1 MKAVVVGSGGWGTA
15 LSLVLCD
22 NGHDVT
28 LWSHD
33 PAKAAQMAESRE
45 NSKLKGVRLPE
56 ALKISGDLDC
66 LKGAELVI
74 SAPPSF
80 AVRETGK
87 KIASYLTPETVL
99 VSVSKG
105 IERDTNLRM
114 SQILTEVT
122 GNTCKVVALSGPSHA
137 EEVGVRQPTGCVSA
151 CRDLQAARMVQ
162 DAFMNDY
169 FRVYTSEDI
178 VGVELSGAMKNVVAL
193 ACGVCDGM
201 GYQDNTKALLMT
213 RAMAE
218 LARLGCGGLAG
229 MGDLIVTCT
238 SMHSRNRRAG
248 ILIGQ
253 GKSAQEAM
261 KEIGAVVEGYYAAES
276 IHQLAQRENVDMPIC
291 RSIYGVL
298 YQGMAVQDVVSGL
311 MRRAKK
317 DELTET
323 TWL

>member
-1 MKAVVVGSGGWGTA
+1 MNAVVVGSGGWGTA
-15 LSLVLCD
+15 LSMVLCD

-33 PAKAAQMAESRE
+33 PAKAAEMAKTRE
-45 NSKLKGVRLPE
+45 NSKLKGVRLPDS
-56 ALKISGDLDC
+56 LKISGDLDC

-74 SAPPSF
+74 SATPSF

-87 KIASYLTPETVL
+87 KIAPYLTPETVL

-122 GNTCKVVALSGPSHA
+122 GNICKVAALSGPSHA
-137 EEVGVRQPTGCVSA
+137 EEVSIRMPTGCVSA
-151 CRDLQAARMVQ
+151 CPDLKVARLVQ

-178 VGVELSGAMKNVVAL
+178 VGVELSAAMKNVVAL

-218 LARLGCGGLAG
+218 
-229 MGDLIVTCT
+229 
-238 SMHSRNRRAG
+238 
-248 ILIGQ
+248 
-253 GKSAQEAM
+253 
-261 KEIGAVVEGYYAAES
+261 
-276 IHQLAQRENVDMPIC
+276 P
-291 RSIYGVL
+291 
-298 YQGMAVQDVVSGL
+298 VSYTH
-311 MRRAKK
+311 
-317 DELTET
+317 LTLPT
-323 TWL
+323 TPYV